1 MAQDNVEL
9 VRRII
14 ELFNRKD
21 IARVMD
27 AVADDFEL
35 DWSNSIGPLKGVYKG
50 REGALELWE
59 SFLDAW
65 DEIRWDPQEII
76 EVDEAR
82 VILVNHVRM
91 RGGGS
96 GVDVEATAA
105 QLWTIADGKGRSVML
120 YQSKAEALAAAQL
133 AG

>member
-21 IARVMD
+21 IARVLD

-105 QLWTIADGKGRSVML
+105 QLWTITDGKGRSVKL

>member
-1 MAQDNVEL
+1 MAQDNAEL

-21 IARVMD
+21 IARVLD

-76 EVDEAR
+76 EVDDAR

-105 QLWTIADGKGRSVML
+105 QLWTITDGKGRSVKL

>member
-21 IARVMD
+21 IARVLD

-50 REGALELWE
+50 REEALELWG

-105 QLWTIADGKGRSVML
+105 QLWTITDGKGRSVKL

>member
-9 VRRII
+9 VRRTID
-14 ELFNRKD
+14 LFNRKE
-21 IARVMD
+21 IARVLD
-27 AVADDFEL
+27 AVHDDFEL

-105 QLWTIADGKGRSVML
+105 QLWTITDGKWRSVKL

>member
-21 IARVMD
+21 IARVLD

-65 DEIRWDPQEII
+65 DEVRWDPQEII

-82 VILVNHVRM
+82 VIVVNHVRM

-105 QLWTIADGKGRSVML
+105 QLWTITDGKGRSVKL

>member
-21 IARVMD
+21 IARVLD

-50 REGALELWE
+50 RERALELWE

-105 QLWTIADGKGRSVML
+105 LLWTITDGKGRSVKL
-120 YQSKAEALAAAQL
+120 YQSKAEALAAAQQ

>member
-21 IARVMD
+21 IARVLD

-82 VILVNHVRM
+82 VILVSHVRM

-105 QLWTIADGKGRSVML
+105 QLWTITEGKGRSVKL

>member
-1 MAQDNVEL
+1 MAQDNAEL

-21 IARVMD
+21 IARVLD

-105 QLWTIADGKGRSVML
+105 QLWTITDGKGRSVKL